1 MSDDFSIDD
10 IDRAIVEQLRINGR
24 ATNQQIA
31 NSLSLTAATVSARIR
46 RMEEADKLRVVAV
59 SDFSAHGY
67 NVLMEVAIEV
77 DGRPAAEV
85 VEELTAF
92 PEVFAAHLVTGR
104 YDIDMLVV
112 LREFDDL
119 VGSYPRKVLEGSRC
133 PIDRSGHCGRRDQVQ
148 VRRGADRS
156 SGGCMIAAQLDDLD
170 RQLIDVLARDARVS
184 NRKIAVD
191 LGVTEG
197 TVRGRIKRLQQEG
210 LISFTAITSFGL
222 ADSARMAFIGVQTEF
237 SDVREIGRRI
247 AELSSV
253 NAVMITMGRFN
264 ILAICL
270 FNTLD
275 NLHEVASNQI
285 LAIPGVHHVETSI
298 AVKTVKYN
306 ARVVRI
312 TEADAAEADGD
323 GDF

>member
-1 MSDDFSIDD
+1 MKAI
-10 IDRAIVEQLRINGR
+10 RA
-24 ATNQQIA
+24 
-31 NSLSLTAATVSARIR
+31 
-46 RMEEADKLRVVAV
+46 
-59 SDFSAHGY
+59 
-67 NVLMEVAIEV
+67 
-77 DGRPAAEV
+77 
-85 VEELTAF
+85 
-92 PEVFAAHLVTGR
+92 
-104 YDIDMLVV
+104 
-112 LREFDDL
+112 
-119 VGSYPRKVLEGSRC
+119 
-133 PIDRSGHCGRRDQVQ
+133 
-148 VRRGADRS
+148 
-156 SGGCMIAAQLDDLD
+156 
-170 RQLIDVLARDARVS
+170 
-184 NRKIAVD
+184 
-191 LGVTEG
+191 
-197 TVRGRIKRLQQEG
+197 
-210 LISFTAITSFGL
+210 
-222 ADSARMAFIGVQTEF
+222 EF